1 MCTTTQV
8 LSTPLHLWS
17 LLKVVGLDAVTAILS
32 MILVAGLE
40 LQANNSSDFFFSL
53 ILGIKICLPKY
64 HLLLHK
70 LEFCLRS

>member
-40 LQANNSSDFFFSL
+40 LQANNSSDFFFL
-53 ILGIKICLPKY
+53 
-64 HLLLHK
+64 
-70 LEFCLRS
+70 